1 MAWENREEDRLDGKV
16 ARAFYK
22 HVRLERY
29 ISASAAAGAPGTTS
43 VGTASEAFSAA
54 TAAKIIQ
61 LNPPLTSIA
70 TATTI
75 AQSYPLVVDSK
86 KIMVDDKIV
95 MVYWRKALEI
105 PFGRIQG
112 AQMRI
117 NIEEAIA
124 DLAIAFP
131 PPRPKVSD
139 VRYQHFEE
147 ALRKHG
153 SGNCGV
159 YHFAPW
165 VAIGQRG
172 VKDPVLSRD
181 LLSTGM
187 HFNAACDFYMK
198 IATLYNRSPYY
209 FKG

>member
-16 ARAFYK
+16 ARAFHK
-22 HVRLERY
+22 HVRLERH
-29 ISASAAAGAPGTTS
+29 ISASAAAGAPGTAGTAGTAPTAGTTPTGTAS
-43 VGTASEAFSAA
+43 AGTASEAASAA
-54 TAAKIIQ
+54 TAAATAATISKIIQ

-117 NIEEAIA
+117 NVEEAIA

-159 YHFAPW
+159 YHFARW
-165 VAIGQRG
+165 VAIGQR
-172 VKDPVLSRD
+172 
-181 LLSTGM
+181 
-187 HFNAACDFYMK
+187 
-198 IATLYNRSPYY
+198 
-209 FKG
+209 